1 MEEERNI
8 IPCIIVSCIIGNY
21 RENINYSI
29 LCLLLILMTEHTQYH
44 YTCNNMMCTQQ
55 LQFHYIVCRA
65 PSNYS
70 TIILYAVHTNQ
81 CAKVVMVV
89 LLNFLQRR
97 AELMPVLPISGSDD
111 PGRGSPNTWTY
122 KQRQK
127 ERTAANPMVQRQAR
141 SVDQPQEQV
150 ESN

>member
-8 IPCIIVSCIIGNY
+8 IPCIILSCIIGNY
-21 RENINYSI
+21 RENIKYSI
-29 LCLLLILMTEHTQYH
+29 LCHLLILMTEHTQYH
-44 YTCNNMMCTQQ
+44 YTCIIC
-55 LQFHYIVCRA
+55 CA

-89 LLNFLQRR
+89 LLNFFQRR

-111 PGRGSPNTWTY
+111 PCRGSPSTSTY
-122 KQRQK
+122 KQRQR
-127 ERTAANPMVQRQAR
+127 ERTAAHPRVQRQPR
-141 SVDQPQEQV
+141 SMDLPQEQV